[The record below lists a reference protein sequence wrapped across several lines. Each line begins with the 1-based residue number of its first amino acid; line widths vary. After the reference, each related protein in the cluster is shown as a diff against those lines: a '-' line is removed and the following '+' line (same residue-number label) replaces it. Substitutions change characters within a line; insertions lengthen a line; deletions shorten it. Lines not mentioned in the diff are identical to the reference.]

1 MLECNYREC
10 RRMFNGILPV
20 WKEKG
25 MTSHDVVFKLRRILK
40 MKRIGHTG
48 TLDPEVEGVLL
59 VCLGQATKLV
69 EYLMDGEKVY
79 QGEITLGYST
89 ETEDAHGEIVDQK
102 PVETPISL
110 EVIDQAMSSFE
121 GDITQIPPYYSA
133 VKVNGR
139 RLYEYARAG
148 ETVERPQRKARID
161 YFKRLTEGTY
171 DSVKRQ
177 QTWEFEVKCGKGTY
191 VRTLAVDLGS
201 KFGFP
206 SHMSQLTRHATGG
219 FDASQTHTLADIQAK
234 MDAQQIEEII
244 YPIEMGLTQFPQLD
258 MTEEQFADVKNG
270 KVLDESYFG
279 QVLKESTVLNL
290 KGQVKA
296 IYRPHP
302 EQEGLIKPEK
312 MFLS

>member
-1 MLECNYREC
+1 
-10 RRMFNGILPV
+10 MFNGILPV

-40 MKRIGHTG
+40 MKKIGHTG

-59 VCLGQATKLV
+59 ICLGQATKLV

-89 ETEDAHGEIVDQK
+89 ETEDAQGAIVEQQ
-102 PVETPISL
+102 PVETPLSL
-110 EVIDQAMSSFE
+110 DLIDETMSSFE
-121 GDITQIPPYYSA
+121 GIITQIPPYYSA

-148 ETVERPQRKARID
+148 ETVERPERKARID
-161 YFKRLTEGTY
+161 YFNRVTEGTY
-171 DSVKRQ
+171 DSEKRQ

-201 KFGFP
+201 KLGYP
-206 SHMSQLTRHATGG
+206 SHMSRLTRHATGG
-219 FDASQTHTLADIQAK
+219 FDASQTHTLAEIQAK
-234 MDAQQIEEII
+234 VDTQEIEKII
-244 YPIEMGLTQFPQLD
+244 FPIEMGLTQFPQLE
-258 MTEEQFADVKNG
+258 MTENQFADVKNG
-270 KVLDESYFG
+270 KVLEASYFG
-279 QVLKESTVLNL
+279 HELRESTVLTLN
-290 KGQVKA
+290 GQVKA

-302 EQEGLIKPEK
+302 EQAGSIKPEK